1 MGISDFYLSE
11 KVAVVVGARRGLGKD
26 IAMTF
31 ADAKASVAVCDVI
44 VDDGQLASVS
54 DEIHKIGRPSLAL
67 QVDSTRK
74 TDVDNMVQKVVD
86 KFGKIDILVN
96 CAAIITKRTPLYECE
111 EEDWQRVM
119 DVNLKG
125 YVLCCQAVSKKMI
138 EQKKGNIINISGLGG
153 IKPLRDTGAYPLT
166 KAGVIMLSK
175 QLGWELAKYNIRVND
190 ICPWFV
196 ATPISEVPRSQREKD
211 ILSGIPLG
219 RMGEARDISNA
230 ALFLASDASSWITG
244 QTLIVDGGHL
254 IFDVTN

>member
-1 MGISDFYLSE
+1 MGIFDFYVSE
-11 KVAVVVGARRGLGKD
+11 QVAIVVGARRGIGKD
-26 IAMTF
+26 IALTL
-31 ADAKASVAVCDVI
+31 AEAGANVAVCDI
-44 VDDGQLASVS
+44 VVEDGQLASVAE
-54 DEIHKIGRPSLAL
+54 EIQKIGRKSLAL
-67 QVDSTRK
+67 RVDSTRK
-74 TDVDNMVQKVVD
+74 KDVDNMVQKVAD
-86 KFGKIDILVN
+86 KLGEIDILVN
-96 CAAIITKRTPLYECE
+96 CAAIITKRTPLYECDE
-111 EEDWQRVM
+111 KDWQRAM

-138 EQKKGNIINISGLGG
+138 KRRKGTIINISGLGG
-153 IKPLRDTGAYPLT
+153 MTPLKDTGAYPLT
-166 KAGVIMLSK
+166 KAGVIMLSR

-196 ATPISEVPRSQREKD
+196 AAPISEVPRSQRGKE

-254 IFDVTN
+254 IFHDTN

>member
-11 KVAVVVGARRGLGKD
+11 KVAIIVGARRGIGKD
-26 IAMTF
+26 IALTF
-31 ADAKASVAVCDVI
+31 AEAGANVAVCDVI
-44 VDDGQLASVS
+44 ADDGQLASVAE
-54 DEIHKIGRPSLAL
+54 EIKNIGRSSLAL

-74 TDVDNMVQKVVD
+74 TDVNNMVQKVAD

-111 EEDWQRVM
+111 EEDWQKVM

-125 YVLCCQAVSKKMI
+125 YVLCCQAVSKEMI
-138 EQKKGNIINISGLGG
+138 ERKKGVIINISGLGG
-153 IKPLRDTGAYPLT
+153 ITPLKDTGAYPLT
-166 KAGVIMLSK
+166 KAGVIMLSR

-190 ICPWFV
+190 VCPWFV
-196 ATPISEVPRSQREKD
+196 ATPISEVPRAQRGRD

-244 QTLIVDGGHL
+244 HTLIVDGGHL
-254 IFDVTN
+254 IFDDTN

>member
-1 MGISDFYLSE
+1 MGVSDFYLSE
-11 KVAVVVGARRGLGKD
+11 KVAIIVGARRGIGKD
-26 IAMTF
+26 IALTF
-31 ADAKASVAVCDVI
+31 AEAGASVAVCDVTI
-44 VDDGQLASVS
+44 DDGQLASVA
-54 DEIHKIGRPSLAL
+54 EKVKKIGRPSLAL
-67 QVDSTRK
+67 QVDSTSK
-74 TDVDNMVQKVVD
+74 ADVNDMAQKVGD

-96 CAAIITKRTPLYECE
+96 CAAIITKRTPLYECD
-111 EEDWQRVM
+111 EEDWQKVM

-138 EQKKGNIINISGLGG
+138 ERKKGTIINISGLGG
-153 IKPLRDTGAYPLT
+153 ITPLKDTGAYPLT
-166 KAGVIMLSK
+166 KAGVIMLSR

-196 ATPISEVPRSQREKD
+196 ATPISEVPRSQRGKD

-254 IFDVTN
+254 IFHDTN

>member
-1 MGISDFYLSE
+1 MGISDFYLTE
-11 KVAVVVGARRGLGKD
+11 KVAIIVGARRGIGRD
-26 IAMTF
+26 IALTF
-31 ADAKASVAVCDVI
+31 AEAGASVVVCDVV
-44 VDDGQLASVS
+44 VDDGQLSSVAE
-54 DEIHKIGRPSLAL
+54 EIKKIGRESIAL

-74 TDVDNMVQKVVD
+74 GDVDHMVQKVAD

-96 CAAIITKRTPLYECE
+96 CAAIITKRAPLYECE
-111 EEDWQRVM
+111 EEDWQKVM

-138 EQKKGNIINISGLGG
+138 ERKKGVMINISGLGG
-153 IKPLRDTGAYPLT
+153 IMPLKDTGAYPLT
-166 KAGVIMLSK
+166 KAGVIMLSR

-196 ATPISEVPRSQREKD
+196 ATPISEVPRAQRGKD

-244 QTLIVDGGHL
+244 QTLIVDGGHI
-254 IFDVTN
+254 IFHDTN